1 LNKLHR
7 TRKDGVGRGKE
18 MGLDQHLS
26 DAAADFARRHAGVYG
41 KGFRDGDDDAYPH
54 EPAHSTPALPA
65 AVHLVYE
72 GDSGEV
78 TERVVTLLTAWRTDE
93 IVYFKARCHLRRA
106 LRTFRADHVVELV
119 CLATGEAPDD
129 PAAWI
134 VDHALYEGE
143 HEPDYTPH
151 ALRVCRDELALL
163 AYVGGADGNFDEHE
177 VDVAVDYVMMST
189 EREIDRDRA
198 ARYIRRLTPSIADLH
213 DHVHA
218 LALHPDRWPRLT
230 RSMRRLVDCD
240 EDVCVEEQIAWS
252 EISDE
257 FSTELASLLS
267 AKGLAVSLEL
277 GQQAVASMVA
287 TALTVSA
294 ASAPA

>member
-1 LNKLHR
+1 M
-7 TRKDGVGRGKE
+7 
-18 MGLDQHLS
+18 MGLDQYLG
-26 DAAADFARRHAGVYG
+26 DAAADFARRHAANYG
-41 KGFRDGDDDAYPH
+41 KGFRDGVDDVHPH
-54 EPAHSTPALPA
+54 EPADAALALPA
-65 AVHLVYE
+65 AVHLVYR

-78 TERVVTLLTAWRTDE
+78 TERVVTILTAWRTDLV
-93 IVYFKARCHLRRA
+93 VYFKARCHLRRA
-106 LRTFRADHVVELV
+106 LRTFRADHIVELV

-143 HEPDYTPH
+143 HELDYTPH
-151 ALRVCRDELALL
+151 ALRSCRDELALL
-163 AYVGGADGNFDEHE
+163 AYVGGADGNFDERE

-240 EDVCVEEQIAWS
+240 EDVCVEEQIALS

-257 FSTELASLLS
+257 FSGELTSLLS
-267 AKGLAVSLEL
+267 SKGLAVRLEL
-277 GQQAVASMVA
+277 GQQSVANLVA
-287 TALTVSA
+287 TALGGA
-294 ASAPA
+294 ATPTPV